1 MKNIVKLFGIIA
13 LVVVIGFTMAAC
25 GGDDGGGGG
34 DDNNN
39 PGGGGNP
46 VWPAEFGGA
55 TQEPTYWGKI
65 SNPDSLSISFYTATG
80 GGRVSAYMHFS
91 GSQEGFKLLSVNG
104 KTLKVEGN
112 SKDAKVMTLCT
123 NWTITD
129 NNLTLSGGDSFFST
143 IMGTPLSKN

>member
-1 MKNIVKLFGIIA
+1 MKNIVKLLGIIA

-25 GGDDGGGGG
+25 GGDDGGGSG
-34 DDNNN
+34 DNNN

-46 VWPAEFGGA
+46 VWPVEFGGA
-55 TQEPTYWGKI
+55 TQNGTSWGKT
-65 SNPDSLSISFYTATG
+65 SYISFYTSTG
-80 GGRVSAYMHFS
+80 GSGVSAYMQFS
-91 GSQEGFKLLSVNG
+91 GSELGYRLVSVSG
-104 KTLKVEGN
+104 KTLRVKDN
-112 SKDAKVMTLCT
+112 SHDETQYTLCT